1 MKKLK
6 RKLKNRRGFTMAEM
20 LLAIL
25 ILLMVSAIV
34 ATGIPAAKNAYE
46 KVVLASDAEL
56 LLSTA
61 VNELRN
67 ELGTARDVDVDGTT
81 ITYIN
86 SRNGAESKISLSESA
101 DPVIQLK
108 RDADADEDPVSLVYR
123 AASTGIYV
131 TYGSVV
137 PPADD
142 DPFIVFNN
150 IQVKRGSLVLA
161 EYDSFP
167 IRILSAA

>member
-20 LLAIL
+20 LLAVL
-25 ILLMVSAIV
+25 ILLLVSGLM

-61 VNELRN
+61 INELRN
-67 ELGTARDVDVDGTT
+67 ELGTARDVNVAGTT
-81 ITYIN
+81 ITYVN
-86 SRNGAESKISLSESA
+86 SQNGATSEISLSESA

-108 RDADADEDPVSLVYR
+108 RSANTDEDPVSLVYR

-137 PPADD
+137 PPADG

-150 IQVKRGSLVLA
+150 IQVKRGNSVLA

-167 IRILSAA
+167 IRILSVT